1 MRGVQRGFTLPPFP
15 LRRPHARAPGSSP
28 RAPFL
33 CDERG
38 LTRRSA
44 HKPAHWN
51 EPSAMSRPQCIGH
64 HLLVP
69 RPLLKSPGHLEAPLG
84 AHLTSFSYCFRFVT
98 RYCAHAQERS
108 YSFALRYT
116 CGDGFNE
123 NDLRLLTDALNE
135 RLARAT
141 PISRSLSSQ
150 TRATAGSTPRRW
162 PAPLQRADV
171 LGRTLEPGEDVIE
184 LDDGATLHG
193 LLGEKRHVG
202 REHAVLG

>member
-15 LRRPHARAPGSSP
+15 LRRPHVMAPGSSP

-33 CDERG
+33 CSERG

-84 AHLTSFSYCFRFVT
+84 AHLMSFSYCFRFIT
-98 RYCAHAQERS
+98 RYCAHVQERS
-108 YSFALRYT
+108 CSFALRYT
-116 CGDGFNE
+116 CSDGFNE
-123 NDLRLLTDALNE
+123 NDLRHFTDALDE
-135 RLARAT
+135 RLAEGNTYTTLAILANEGDRWEHPAQAARSPTACRRSWAHPRA
-141 PISRSLSSQ
+141 RRGRCR
-150 TRATAGSTPRRW
+150 TR
-162 PAPLQRADV
+162 
-171 LGRTLEPGEDVIE
+171 
-184 LDDGATLHG
+184 
-193 LLGEKRHVG
+193 
-202 REHAVLG
+202 